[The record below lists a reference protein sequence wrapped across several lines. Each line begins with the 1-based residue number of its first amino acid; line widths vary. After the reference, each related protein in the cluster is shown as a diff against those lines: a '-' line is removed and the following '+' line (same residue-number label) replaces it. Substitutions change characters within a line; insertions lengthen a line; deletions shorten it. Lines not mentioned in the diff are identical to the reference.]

1 MATPKDR
8 KHGAKQA
15 ALSYAILSELMVWS
29 GGDHITCG
37 EEARHSLANSAV
49 GRHRSN
55 TRDPLQIRQSRGT
68 YLALPRHA
76 DGRAVLVTGGTIND
90 LLRLP
95 YVEAVAHCLAVQLTL
110 PIALGYRKR
119 KTQPNNQ

>member
-1 MATPKDR
+1 MEGT
-8 KHGAKQA
+8 
-15 ALSYAILSELMVWS
+15 
-29 GGDHITCG
+29 ITCG
-37 EEARHSLANSAV
+37 EEARHSLGNSAV